1 MRKPV
6 LSFLF
11 STFLSISLMAN
22 APVSIN
28 TLNDYV
34 KFTNESIHG
43 MLIVHRLLE
52 LYNQDINKYVDLE
65 AYDLNFFSNADL
77 PRDIFEDPDQWF
89 FDESPHTIYD
99 RILKSTSKDKSKD
112 IAQLNQYCKELRS
125 ICSKINKILSL
136 IHI

>member
-1 MRKPV
+1 MRKP
-6 LSFLF
+6 LFSLFFSFL
-11 STFLSISLMAN
+11 LSLSLLGN
-22 APVSIN
+22 PPVSVS

-65 AYDLNFFSNADL
+65 GYELNFFSNADL
-77 PRDIFEDPDQWF
+77 PQDIFEDPDQWF
-89 FDESPHTIYD
+89 FDESP
-99 RILKSTSKDKSKD
+99 
-112 IAQLNQYCKELRS
+112 QL
-125 ICSKINKILSL
+125 ILSL